1 MLKYLYI
8 YNNENLPNS
17 KTFFVTAGSKF
28 YQILN
33 KTSQIC
39 PILLKLC
46 QSGEISTIWPHCTHS
61 LCRQLIRKFRLGDPF
76 RLDHNEKSI
85 FYFSIERNHSNFG
98 FLLQVLQNVNRNIFT
113 VSVLKKTI
121 ILEANRFS
129 EIVMLRHTKSN
140 HLIQTSLFDRKI
152 LN

>member
-1 MLKYLYI
+1 M
-8 YNNENLPNS
+8 PNS
-17 KTFFVTAGSKF
+17 KTFFVIVGSKF

-39 PILLKLC
+39 PRLLKLC

-113 VSVLKKTI
+113 VSVLKK
-121 ILEANRFS
+121 NNYSWS
-129 EIVMLRHTKSN
+129 ESFFRNCNV
-140 HLIQTSLFDRKI
+140 TSHKKQPFNTNISFWSKNFKLDF
-152 LN
+152 